1 MRILHILLLLSA
13 IFFVQSCTKSEE
25 KNTISNT
32 EREISEDFKSYWF
45 SGTAEITSYTL
56 EQERYG
62 EMRDG
67 SAVLIY
73 VTEDFHGDTQVKAN
87 KKNDLTIPVLKL
99 NSTKNFLT
107 GIYPYSIM
115 TSTFIPIFE
124 ETHALKISTSIQE
137 WCGQTYAQ
145 LNNRNAFEITSHS
158 YFDNEAD
165 QNFIL
170 EKTWLEE
177 EFWTLLR
184 IDPTALP
191 VGEISVIPSLEYA
204 KLRHK
209 NLKAE
214 LANAT
219 LTEEESLINYT
230 ISYPKS
236 DRSLSIWF
244 QKEAPYVIEKWEE
257 KIGKFTTKATKRNQ
271 IQSAYWSKNKRN
283 DEVLRESLFE

>member
-107 GIYPYSIM
+107 GI
-115 TSTFIPIFE
+115 
-124 ETHALKISTSIQE
+124 
-137 WCGQTYAQ
+137 
-145 LNNRNAFEITSHS
+145 
-158 YFDNEAD
+158 
-165 QNFIL
+165 
-170 EKTWLEE
+170 
-177 EFWTLLR
+177 
-184 IDPTALP
+184 
-191 VGEISVIPSLEYA
+191 
-204 KLRHK
+204 
-209 NLKAE
+209 
-214 LANAT
+214 
-219 LTEEESLINYT
+219 
-230 ISYPKS
+230 
-236 DRSLSIWF
+236 
-244 QKEAPYVIEKWEE
+244 
-257 KIGKFTTKATKRNQ
+257 
-271 IQSAYWSKNKRN
+271 
-283 DEVLRESLFE
+283 

>member
-73 VTEDFHGDTQVKAN
+73 VTEDFRPDTQVKAN

>member
-1 MRILHILLLLSA
+1 
-13 IFFVQSCTKSEE
+13 
-25 KNTISNT
+25 
-32 EREISEDFKSYWF
+32 
-45 SGTAEITSYTL
+45 
-56 EQERYG
+56 
-62 EMRDG
+62 DG

>member
-13 IFFVQSCTKSEE
+13 IFLVQSCTKSEE

-45 SGTAEITSYTL
+45 NGTAEITSYTL

-73 VTEDFHGDTQVKAN
+73 VTEDFRPDTQVKAN
-87 KKNDLTIPVLKL
+87 KKNDLTIPILKR

-115 TSTFIPIFE
+115 TSTFMPIFE

-145 LNNRNAFEITSHS
+145 LNNRNKFEITSHS

-165 QNFIL
+165 QSITL
-170 EKTWLEE
+170 EKTWLED

-191 VGEISVIPSLEYA
+191 IGEISIIPSLEYA

-209 NLKAE
+209 NMKE
-214 LANAT
+214 EQANAT
-219 LTEEESLINYT
+219 LNEEDSLMNYT
-230 ISYPKS
+230 ISYIETE
-236 DRSLSIWF
+236 RTLSIWF
-244 QKEAPYVIEKWEE
+244 QKEAPYDIEKWEE
-257 KIGKFTTKATKRNQ
+257 KIGDFTTKATKRNQ
-271 IQSAYWSKNKRN
+271 IQSAYWSKNKKN
-283 DEVLRESLFE
+283 DEVLRETLFE

>member
-1 MRILHILLLLSA
+1 MRILNILLLLFA
-13 IFFVQSCTKSEE
+13 IFLVQSCTKSEE
-25 KNTISNT
+25 KNSISNT

-45 SGTAEITSYTL
+45 QGTAEITSYTL

-67 SAVLIY
+67 SAVLIF
-73 VTEDFHGDTQVKAN
+73 VTEDFHPDTQVKAN
-87 KKNDLTIPVLKL
+87 KKNDLTIPILKL

-115 TSTFIPIFE
+115 TSTFMPIFE
-124 ETHALKISTSIQE
+124 ETHAIKISTSIQE

-145 LNNRNAFEITSHS
+145 LNNRKKFEITSHS

-165 QNFIL
+165 QNFTL

-191 VGEISVIPSLEYA
+191 IGEISVIPSLEYA

-209 NLKAE
+209 NMKAE
-214 LANAT
+214 QANAT

-230 ISYPKS
+230 ISYI
-236 DRSLSIWF
+236 DTERTLSIWF
-244 QKEAPYVIEKWEE
+244 QNEAPYTIEKWEE
-257 KIGKFTTKATKRNQ
+257 KIGEFTTKATKLNQ
-271 IQSAYWSKNKRN
+271 IQSAYWSKNKKN
-283 DEVLRESLFE
+283 DELLRETLFE

>member
-1 MRILHILLLLSA
+1 MRILTILLFLPA
-13 IFFVQSCTKSEE
+13 IFLIQSCTKSEE
-25 KNTISNT
+25 KNILSNA

-230 ISYPKS
+230 ITYPKS